1 MARQQAAVIGHHAR
15 PFMQQCSGTTLIRI
29 LPCCAAQSEVAS
41 EAKEREA
48 LEAKISAMESKVLH
62 GGVNLLDK
70 VSQGGGGS
78 SRSPGGCSRSR
89 CHVHARLEAVPVIVL
104 R

>member
-1 MARQQAAVIGHHAR
+1 
-15 PFMQQCSGTTLIRI
+15 MQQRTSSTLTHPPTL
-29 LPCCAAQSEVAS
+29 LPYPAQSEVAS

-70 VSQGGGGS
+70 VSQGGGAQLHWWR
-78 SRSPGGCSRSR
+78 RSPCGCSRCR
-89 CHVHARLEAVPVIVL
+89 CYVHAGREAAPVLVVVGHAA
-104 R
+104 